1 MKLETFNTILL
12 VILVA
17 VSLILTAYVWT
28 FQPNSL
34 KSEGIGTEEAK
45 TLNGVE
51 KQLADVVRPTHVY
64 VHNGD
69 NHFVF
74 NSKEEE
80 QSFIDELSD
89 LTLTNTKNDSLDELP
104 KTSVELVYPV
114 TIAYSQLNALFT
126 VEGAENVTSRLGNGG
141 FTNLYLEPN
150 EDDTTDL
157 IFVNERQ
164 ENPLQNVVRAT
175 VTDNIQNTILDE
187 DSLTA
192 AVSLSGTDTDDLN
205 QIYLPQEIVVK
216 DSNVRGETISR
227 NVFADIYM
235 DNNYTIQGTDQ
246 YTDSNLLEMIKFS
259 NNGQFASYQY
269 NSTSP
274 GAGTTSRAEQLQ
286 AAIHTIN
293 NHKGWTDD
301 YNLFAVSGES
311 NFTFQFRM
319 MNDGY
324 PVFQT
329 KGLSLMTIRMQS
341 TLSEPVSYERTLL
354 NLGVSGGSRGN
365 YSLKAQQV
373 KDWINEKEYNPR
385 DIQDVVIGYQL
396 EDSDSDIYKYH
407 LKPSWYVKY
416 DGEWNEVGDSETG
429 GES

>member
-17 VSLILTAYVWT
+17 MSLILTAYVWT

-45 TLNGVE
+45 TLGGVE
-51 KQLADVVRPTHVY
+51 KQLADVVRPTHIY

-74 NSKEEE
+74 KSKEEE
-80 QSFIDELSD
+80 QVFTDGLAD
-89 LTLTNTKNDSLDELP
+89 WTLTNTKLGSLDELP
-104 KTSVELVYPV
+104 KTNVELVYPV
-114 TIAYSQLNALFT
+114 TIAYSQLNALFQ
-126 VEGAENVTSRLGNGG
+126 VEGAENVTSRLGDGG
-141 FTNLYLEPN
+141 FTKLYLEPN
-150 EDDTTDL
+150 EDNTTDL
-157 IFVNERQ
+157 IFVNDRQ
-164 ENPLQNVVRAT
+164 EDPLHNVVTAT
-175 VTDNIQNTILDE
+175 VTNNIQNTILAE

-192 AVSLSGTDTDDLN
+192 AVPLSETGTNDLN
-205 QIYLPQEIVVK
+205 QIFLPEEIVVK

-227 NVFADIYM
+227 NAFAEIYM

-269 NSTSP
+269 SSTSP
-274 GAGTTSRAEQLQ
+274 GAGTTNRAEQMQ
-286 AAIHTIN
+286 AAINTIN
-293 NHKGWTDD
+293 THKGWTDD
-301 YNLFAVSGES
+301 YNLYAVSGES

-329 KGLSLMTIRMQS
+329 NGLSLITIRMQS
-341 TLSEPVSYERTLL
+341 TLPEPVSYERTLL
-354 NLGVSGGSRGN
+354 DIGVSGGSRD
-365 YSLKAQQV
+365 YKLTVQQV
-373 KDWINEKEYNPR
+373 RDWLENNKYNPR
-385 DIQDVVIGYQL
+385 DIQDVVIGYRL
-396 EDSDSDIYKYH
+396 DDNDSDIYKYH

-416 DGEWNEVGDSETG
+416 EGEWNEVKDSETG

>member
-354 NLGVSGGSRGN
+354 NLGVSGDHEGTIR
-365 YSLKAQQV
+365 
-373 KDWINEKEYNPR
+373 
-385 DIQDVVIGYQL
+385 
-396 EDSDSDIYKYH
+396 
-407 LKPSWYVKY
+407 
-416 DGEWNEVGDSETG
+416 
-429 GES
+429 